1 MNMQIKKYKFKVAL
15 LSAIFFLS
23 GCSQSFLDT
32 TPEGSIPVDN
42 FYKTDADAKGAVLG
56 VYDILQSMY
65 AYDWD
70 SMWMLKT
77 LLSDEIYTGGGHR
90 GDQLPMRKSTSF
102 VTAQATR
109 LLPGCSRCRTGASTA
124 PTW

>member
-1 MNMQIKKYKFKVAL
+1 MQIKKYKFKVAL